1 MWTERELRQL
11 EHLRHRI
18 RCMDA
23 EGYSQE
29 EIYAS
34 ISFHESHLLNPQGR
48 MIWRRYRTQNKQ
60 NGRIFALRNNPT
72 LPEIT
77 RNWR

>member
-1 MWTERELRQL
+1 MWTERELRYI
-11 EHLRHRI
+11 EHLRYRI
-18 RCMDA
+18 RCMEA

-34 ISFHESHLLNPQGR
+34 ISFLESRFLNPQGQ
-48 MIWRRYRTQNKQ
+48 MHWRQARTQNKQ
-60 NGRIFALRNNPT
+60 NGRIFALRNNPKA
-72 LPEIT
+72 LGIS